1 LVATGNLN
9 WDHRKID
16 MPPSSSGKSTL
27 VSGNVTIAGH
37 RTSLRLEPEMW
48 DALKGVCAR
57 ERLSI
62 HEVCTRIDARRQ
74 DGTSLT
80 SAVRTFMVKYYQGAA
95 TDEGHRRAGHGNGE
109 PFGWAPVYD
118 DRGTQEGDEAAAD
131 VLEFETGEV

>member
-1 LVATGNLN
+1 
-9 WDHRKID
+9 
-16 MPPSSSGKSTL
+16 MPPSLSGKSTL

-62 HEVCTRIDARRQ
+62 HEVCSRIDARRQ

-95 TDEGHRRAGHGNGE
+95 TDEGHQRAGHGNGD
-109 PFGWAPVYD
+109 PFGWAPVFD
-118 DRGTQEGDEAAAD
+118 DREPEQDVMAAEE
-131 VLEFETGEV
+131 LELETEEV